1 MTKNEGSLDRI
12 IRVLIGVAALLLV
25 FTGTV
30 SGAWAWV
37 AGIVGGISLFT
48 AATGFCGLYKVLGF
62 QTCPVKQP
70 KA

>member
-12 IRVLIGVAALLLV
+12 IRVLIGIAALLLV

-37 AGIVGGISLFT
+37 AGIVGAASLFT
-48 AATGFCGLYKVLGF
+48 AATGFCGLYKVLGI